1 MTKMESPL
9 APICF
14 VFQVSV
20 NALTSECMLSN
31 LAIATSLLQERMYS
45 LMVSLLICWSD
56 AQDGGA
62 RISINI
68 QFPHCFVTPFYWIW
82 PFRIWIYRMRIPEI
96 RRKKS
101 CRDDSDLF
109 ELILSLI
116 KSIVIILLDNK
127 KKNIRT
133 LGIGNKN
140 HYIFRNILIS
150 QT

>member
-1 MTKMESPL
+1 MMTKMESPL

-31 LAIATSLLQERMYS
+31 LAIATSLLRERMYS

-68 QFPHCFVTPFYWIW
+68 QFPHCFVTPFYRIW
-82 PFRIWIYRMRIPEI
+82 PFRIWIYSARISEV
-96 RRKKS
+96 RRKKVAEMNQI
-101 CRDDSDLF
+101 C
-109 ELILSLI
+109 LSLI
-116 KSIVIILLDNK
+116 NCYFPSRKIKNNK
-127 KKNIRT
+127 RDR
-133 LGIGNKN
+133 IGHQN
-140 HYIFRNILIS
+140 HKPGWWRP
-150 QT
+150 